1 MEDRLAFVLAE
12 LIKSLIHG
20 DNEYPEESAII
31 ARAVQLGLNKDE
43 LEIIGPLVIKKE
55 QKGQTYCCEEVKGKR
70 VFSKKEQLLLEEE
83 HINALLYLVNNG
95 IISGAELD
103 AVLVFAQ
110 GFANNPHEPDCFLKA
125 LNLVFPDQARNQFLI
140 GAIYN
145 NKELL
150 N

>member
-20 DNEYPEESAII
+20 DDEYPEESAII
-31 ARAVQLGLNKDE
+31 ARAVQLGINKDE
-43 LEIIGPLVIKKE
+43 LEIIGPLVIKEE
-55 QKGQTYCCEEVKGKR
+55 QKGQTYCCEEVNGKR
-70 VFSKKEQLLLEEE
+70 VFSKKEQLLLEEK
-83 HINALLYLVNNG
+83 HINALLYMVNNG

-110 GFANNPHEPDCFLKA
+110 GFAKNPHETDYLLKA
-125 LNLVFPDQARNQFLI
+125 LNLVFPDQARNQFLT